1 MIRTYCTSL
10 IFCSA
15 IWSLPGSALAS
26 TFTVPVNCDALVH
39 SNVPFV
45 ISYAEGANIR
55 ASQVFRNSGS
65 EHISFPIDSNFHV
78 NRLTWKQNFV
88 ISNSSSNGDVVD
100 QTYSVPLDKDILFD
114 TEIDLASSIKT
125 GRLNAD
131 GTPISREP
139 RVTHISRKFI
149 AREDVVVG
157 PCIISTAHIQDV
169 STSGAMESR
178 TDGWFSQ
185 ELRVTVQ
192 SHTEMKYADGT
203 WHVSSNMLPMDIS
216 TDFQQA
222 IFLVKK
228 DGNP

>member
-26 TFTVPVNCDALVH
+26 TFTVPVNCDTLVH
-39 SNVPFV
+39 SNAPFM

-55 ASQVFRNSGS
+55 ASQVFRNSES
-65 EHISFPIDSNFHV
+65 EHISFSIDSNFRI

-88 ISNSSSNGDVVD
+88 ISNSSWNGDVFD
-100 QTYSVPLDKDILFD
+100 QTYSVPLDKDVLSD
-114 TEIDLASSIKT
+114 TEIDITSVKT
-125 GRLNAD
+125 VKLNAD
-131 GTPISREP
+131 GTAVSREP

-157 PCIISTAHIQDV
+157 PCIISTAHTQDV
-169 STSGAMESR
+169 TTSGGMESR

-185 ELRVTVQ
+185 ALRVTVQ
-192 SHTEMKYADGT
+192 SHAEMKYADGT
-203 WHVSSNMLPMDIS
+203 WHVSNNMMPMDIS

-228 DGNP
+228 DGVP

>member
-1 MIRTYCTSL
+1 MIRTYYTSL

-39 SNVPFV
+39 SNVPFM

-55 ASQVFRNSGS
+55 ASQVFRNSES
-65 EHISFPIDSNFHV
+65 EHISFSVDSNFRV
-78 NRLTWKQNFV
+78 NRLIWKQNFV
-88 ISNSSSNGDVVD
+88 ISNSSWNGDVFD
-100 QTYSVPLDKDILFD
+100 QTYSVSLDKDILSD
-114 TEIDLASSIKT
+114 TEIDITSVKT
-125 GRLNAD
+125 VKLNAD

-157 PCIISTAHIQDV
+157 PCIISTAHTQDV
-169 STSGAMESR
+169 TTSGGMESR

-185 ELRVTVQ
+185 ALRVTVQ

-203 WHVSSNMLPMDIS
+203 WHVSNNMMPMDIS

-222 IFLVKK
+222 VFLVKK
-228 DGNP
+228 DGVP